1 MISPVPERDSGTR
14 TGTALLVVAAVV
26 AVAGAV
32 LLVVGLLGTSH
43 ASETR
48 GRAADLRRRAA
59 GIAVHTRRVERGSD
73 SPITKAETVVS
84 SVSEIVD
91 AGDTV
96 IGKAQS
102 TTDVLSRAVGLANR
116 GDVSAAK
123 GVYRGE
129 AASAVQEVQ
138 AELARA
144 RAARAAAQRAVDDLL
159 GKHA

>member
-1 MISPVPERDSGTR
+1 MISAVPERDAGTR
-14 TGTALLVVAAVV
+14 TGTALLLVAAVV

-48 GRAADLRRRAA
+48 DRAARLRRQAA
-59 GIAVHTRRVERGSD
+59 GIAVHTRRIERGSD
-73 SPITKAETVVS
+73 SPITKAETVAT

-102 TTDVLSRAVGLANR
+102 TTGVLSRAVDLANR
-116 GDVSAAK
+116 GDVSAAR
-123 GVYRGE
+123 GVYRG
-129 AASAVQEVQ
+129 AAATAVQEVQ

-144 RAARAAAQRAVDDLL
+144 RAAQAAAQRAVDDLL